1 MQTQVVLKK
10 RVCYNF
16 VRFVKCLPE
25 NHEWR
30 TINIF
35 ETKSSFKDLWIF
47 WSEVKKEQIS
57 SIYKTALKITHA
69 WIVVN
74 NNLWPEI
81 ASFVLKIIENC
92 IILEQNLLLNKTFET

>member
-1 MQTQVVLKK
+1 MSGLPSV
-10 RVCYNF
+10 
-16 VRFVKCLPE
+16 LPE

-30 TINIF
+30 KINIF

-57 SIYKTALKITHA
+57 SIYKTAQKITHA

>member
-10 RVCYNF
+10 EF
-16 VRFVKCLPE
+16 VTTLSGLPSVLPE

-81 ASFVLKIIENC
+81 ASFVLKILENC

>member
-1 MQTQVVLKK
+1 MFYL
-10 RVCYNF
+10 
-16 VRFVKCLPE
+16 E
-25 NHEWR
+25 

-35 ETKSSFKDLWIF
+35 ETKSSIKDLWIF

-57 SIYKTALKITHA
+57 LIYKTALKITRA